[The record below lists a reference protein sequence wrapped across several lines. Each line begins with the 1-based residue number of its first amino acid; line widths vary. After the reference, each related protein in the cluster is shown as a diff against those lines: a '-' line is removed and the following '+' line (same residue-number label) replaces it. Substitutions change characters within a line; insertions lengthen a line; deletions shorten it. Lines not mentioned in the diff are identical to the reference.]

1 VIELLMVRR
10 MAWRALIVSPLVIGG
25 LLAWGGAEFAIS
37 GAVGIGMTVLNLW
50 LSGRIIGGVAEHNP
64 QLLMPAAMGAFVL
77 GLLILTGIALGLRA
91 TDAVYFPVTGF
102 TLVGTHMLVVL
113 WEAAGAY
120 GKVPPGTP
128 TKTPIKA
135 RS

>member
-1 VIELLMVRR
+1 MIELLMVRR
-10 MAWRALIVSPLVIGG
+10 MARRALIVSPLVIGG
-25 LLAWGGAEFAIS
+25 LLAWGGFQFAIS
-37 GAVGIGMTVLNLW
+37 GGVGIGMTVLNLW

-64 QLLMPAAMGAFVL
+64 QLLMPAAMGTFVL

-113 WEAAGAY
+113 WEAARAPAG
-120 GKVPPGTP
+120 PPKTDP
-128 TKTPIKA
+128 SKTPLEA